1 MRLKYFSEEAFEEL
15 KSSYSSQ
22 QARYINENPEQWVEE
37 YLKSKG
43 INNFCKMSGIAGR
56 DISLVYHDYELIRL
70 ENGKK
75 ASDAQINEDD
85 LVNTRLIY
93 DEYKNK
99 LTPLQANDQYLWA
112 ALCHMDFSEYIVKRW
127 LDKGEV
133 DIIRYFASSTSSKS
147 LCKENAISRLW
158 WAGYL
163 TYDEHSADPYRLTKI
178 LFSAQQ
184 VMSDLFDQPV
194 HMNKKIVQGMLEAL
208 EKIQEERGDK
218 ATPVFRKC
226 CWSCFNHY
234 SVVAVLESLSVEEI
248 KNLAYNY
255 IIITIN
261 KNMENEIYEWKNN
274 FSC

>member
-1 MRLKYFSEEAFEEL
+1 MEQNGRQDGGTMRLKYFTDEAFSEL
-15 KSSYSSQ
+15 KSNYCLLKPQ
-22 QARYINENPEQWVEE
+22 YINENPKDWVEE
-37 YLKSKG
+37 YLRSKG
-43 INNFCKMSGIAGR
+43 INDFCKLSGITGK
-56 DISLVYHDYELIRL
+56 DVELVSHDYELIKSVD
-70 ENGKK
+70 GKK

-85 LVNTRLIY
+85 LVNTRIFY
-93 DEYKNK
+93 EEYKNK

-133 DIIRYFASSTSSKS
+133 DITRYFASSTNNKS
-147 LCKENAISRLW
+147 LCKENAIARLW
-158 WAGYL
+158 WSGYL

-194 HMNKKIVQGMLEAL
+194 HMNKTIVQGMLEAL
-208 EKIQEERGDK
+208 EIIQEERGNN
-218 ATPVFRKC
+218 ATTTFRRC

-234 SVVAVLESLSVEEI
+234 GVVAVLESLSVEEI

-255 IIITIN
+255 MHN
-261 KNMENEIYEWKNN
+261 YHK
-274 FSC
+274 